1 MSHLL
6 DSHLG
11 HWLQDDLLLVL
22 DHLCV
27 DPKHGL
33 VVGDVVVVV
42 VRLSFVPLLVESIEA
57 EHGSEDQVH
66 GMWQCLVVDLG
77 YDVQCELC
85 RNLHLLVVVVYILG
99 PPPRVEELWQV
110 GVAIQLSV
118 HFHENVYPGP

>member
-57 EHGSEDQVH
+57 EHGSECQVH
-66 GMWQCLVVDLG
+66 GKWQYVVDLG

-85 RNLHLLVVVVYILG
+85 RDLHLLVVVVYILG
-99 PPPRVEELWQV
+99 PPLLVEELGQV

-118 HFHENVYPGP
+118 HFHGSVYPGP